1 MERGERENR
10 GKGAGN
16 KKHGWWVQNRQGGV
30 GNSMGSGKTEE
41 LICMTPG
48 HELRS
53 GELLEGVE
61 GCRAEWGKG
70 EKMGQL

>member
-48 HELRS
+48 HELR
-53 GELLEGVE
+53 
-61 GCRAEWGKG
+61 
-70 EKMGQL
+70 